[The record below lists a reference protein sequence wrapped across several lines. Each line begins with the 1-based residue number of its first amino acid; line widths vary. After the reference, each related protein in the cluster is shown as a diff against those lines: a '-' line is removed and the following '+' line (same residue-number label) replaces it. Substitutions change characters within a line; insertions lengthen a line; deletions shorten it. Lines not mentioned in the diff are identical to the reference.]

1 VKYLLPL
8 LLLIPACGGD
18 AAVDASE
25 TSSNDASALPEAM
38 VEDKPPMSTTD
49 MVQAAKQNEFAYS
62 EFLELLESCGLGFEL
77 PAGFLFKPGLQNKK
91 LNYEG
96 TLVAA
101 DGNLEVRY
109 AIRPII
115 GMELEYR
122 DPHSSAPEP
131 NHIYPLL
138 EQSVVDGISD
148 GKLDSKEEFGENALA
163 EFNADWGAVRRLAPN
178 SDFAPGHQDLL
189 LICLHGNNRAD
200 VYIMFLFQDGDAA
213 SSALKSALHSLK
225 FKPVTTESTSVESS
239 HSTPSS
245 GHGSTPDENQ

>member
-1 VKYLLPL
+1 MKYLLPL
-8 LLLIPACGGD
+8 LLLIPACGEE
-18 AAVDASE
+18 AVVDASE
-25 TSSNDASALPEAM
+25 TSAAPSKQSMTAEEM
-38 VEDKPPMSTTD
+38 VE
-49 MVQAAKQNEFAYS
+49 AAKVGEFAYD
-62 EFLELLESCGLGFEL
+62 EFMELLETCGLQFEL
-77 PAGFLFKPGLQNKK
+77 PAGFLFKPGVQNQK

-96 TLVAA
+96 KLVAA

-148 GKLDSKEEFGENALA
+148 GKHDSKEEFGEDALA
-163 EFNADWGAVRRLAPN
+163 EYNADWGAAHRLTPN
-178 SDFAPGHQDLL
+178 SDFAPHHQELL

-200 VYIMFLFQDGDAA
+200 VYLMFLFQDGNSA
-213 SSALKSALHSLK
+213 SSALKSALHALK
-225 FKPVTTESTSVESS
+225 FKPVTSV
-239 HSTPSS
+239 
-245 GHGSTPDENQ
+245 TPDENQ